1 MSSLERVN
9 HHLHKNI
16 DSTHSK
22 EIYLIKQIGNTMRMM
37 IITRVLTDKNFIS
50 LFFPNV
56 KTLTVFVVPLKCT
69 SVKVVTVA
77 PFVHLAR
84 KRRKV
89 ITVKF
94 IRMKSGNNKKNMWK
108 NCFLRLRSTPFINEE
123 KWTLNH
129 FLVFW
134 RLICRSIG
142 FLFGQNRR
150 FDKN

>member
-1 MSSLERVN
+1 M
-9 HHLHKNI
+9 
-16 DSTHSK
+16 
-22 EIYLIKQIGNTMRMM
+22 YLIKQIGNTMRMM

-77 PFVHLAR
+77 PFVHLAQ

-94 IRMKSGNNKKNMWK
+94 IRMKSGNNKKNM
-108 NCFLRLRSTPFINEE
+108 RSEE
-123 KWTLNH
+123 HTSELQ
-129 FLVFW
+129 
-134 RLICRSIG
+134 S
-142 FLFGQNRR
+142 R
-150 FDKN
+150 FDPVCRLMLEKKQHRTIHHIRTRTPIALLAKTEIAVWHIE